1 MLLPSSTE
9 SARGRWFTGI
19 DSGGTFTDTVAID
32 TESRAIQVAK
42 VPSTPLRPVVAVVES
57 LEQLDSR
64 RIARLVHGTTVATN
78 AVLQRNG
85 ARLALLVTKGFEDV
99 AYIQRI
105 NRPRAYDLLWQ
116 KPDPLVA
123 KRHCYG
129 ISERIGS
136 EGEILLPLTEDAVS
150 AVVAHMKDIVSAG
163 EIDAIAVCLL
173 FSYANDAHEQLL
185 GRRLREALP
194 DTPVSVSSEVS
205 PIWREYERTS
215 TVLADA
221 YIKPLMS
228 RYFDDLAVET
238 GPFLKGSPLTILKS
252 NGGTGNVST
261 IAPKPVTSILSGLA
275 GGVVGGAFFAAV
287 ENEPLAITFDMGG
300 TSTDIGLVRDGQV
313 GHVNE
318 YEVEWGLPVV
328 TPVVDVHTIGAGGGS
343 IAAVDSGSLLQVG
356 PRSAG
361 ARPGPACYGLG
372 GSKPTVTDA
381 NLVLGRLNPHYFLGG
396 KVKLEPQAAFDALSE
411 LASQLQLS
419 TVDAATAVVAVA
431 DENMANAIRLVTIER
446 GVDPRGF
453 ALIAF
458 GGAGPLHA
466 CGVADAVGIRRIVV
480 PPNPGLC
487 SAFGA
492 AIARLRT
499 DRVWSIGKRI
509 DDINEGVLQAE
520 FQASV
525 GAVSNQLYKDGATGS
540 ERLSLFASCR
550 YYLQNHEHEIHLG
563 ADLVPGFLARLRG
576 AFDRAHEAA
585 YGYSFPSDPVEVV
598 HCRVTALEPYDA
610 SLDIDFAHQDGPSA
624 RGPRSDRVLTLADG
638 VESLVPVYERASLT
652 ELVGPAVIDEPD
664 STTLVSPGWLAR
676 LTERGSILMEK
687 EQL

>member
-1 MLLPSSTE
+1 MLSPSSTE
-9 SARGRWFTGI
+9 SATGRRFTGV
-19 DSGGTFTDTVAID
+19 DSGGTFTDLVAID
-32 TESRAIQVAK
+32 IGSGTIQVAK
-42 VPSTPLRPVVAVVES
+42 VPSTPSRPVVAVAES
-57 LEQLDSR
+57 LERLESR

-78 AVLQRNG
+78 AVLQRSG
-85 ARLALLVTKGFEDV
+85 ARLCLLTTEGFEDI

-123 KRHCYG
+123 KRRCYG
-129 ISERIGS
+129 VRERIGS
-136 EGEILLPLTEDAVS
+136 EGEVLLPLAEETVS
-150 AVVAHMKDIVSAG
+150 SVVARMEDLVLAG
-163 EIDAIAVCLL
+163 EIDAIAICLL

-185 GRRLREALP
+185 GRRLRRALP

-205 PIWREYERTS
+205 PVWREYERTS
-215 TVLADA
+215 TVLTDA

-228 RYFDDLAVET
+228 RYFDDLATET
-238 GPFLKGSPLTILKS
+238 SRFLDGSPLTILKS

-261 IAPKPVTSILSGLA
+261 VAPKPVTTILSGLA
-275 GGVVGGAFFAAV
+275 GGVVGGAYFATA
-287 ENEPLAITFDMGG
+287 ESEPLAITFDMGG
-300 TSTDIGLVRDGQV
+300 TSTDIGLVSDGQV
-313 GHVNE
+313 GHINE

-343 IAAVDSGSLLQVG
+343 IAAVDTGSLLQVG

-396 KVKLEPQAAFDALSE
+396 TVKLEPQAAFDE
-411 LASQLQLS
+411 LAELARQLQVS
-419 TVDAATAVVAVA
+419 TVEAATAVVAVA

-446 GVDPRGF
+446 GVDPRDF

-466 CGVADAVGIRRIVV
+466 CGVAEAVGIRRIVV

-499 DRVWSIGKRI
+499 DRVWSIGKRL
-509 DDINEGVLQAE
+509 DDISEAVLQADFE
-520 FQASV
+520 ASMV
-525 GAVSNQLYKDGATGS
+525 DVTNQLYRDGATGS
-540 ERLSLFASCR
+540 ERVALFGSCR
-550 YYLQNHEHEIHLG
+550 YYLQNHEHEIDLG
-563 ADLVPGFLARLRG
+563 ADLEPGFLARLR
-576 AFDRAHEAA
+576 ADFHRAHEAA
-585 YGYSFPSDPVEVV
+585 YGYSFPTDPVELV

-610 SLDIDFAHQDGPSA
+610 ALGIDFAYRDGSATPGSTSA
-624 RGPRSDRVLTLADG
+624 RAITFAGSTEL
-638 VESLVPVYERASLT
+638 EVPVYGRASVT
-652 ELVGPAVIDEPD
+652 EVVGPAVIDEPD
-664 STTLVSPGWLAR
+664 STILVSPGWVAR
-676 LTERGSILMEK
+676 LTGSGSIVMER
-687 EQL
+687 E

>member
-1 MLLPSSTE
+1 MPSLSSTE
-9 SARGRWFTGI
+9 SATGGRFTGI
-19 DSGGTFTDTVAID
+19 DSGGTFTDMVAID
-32 TESRAIQVAK
+32 MESGTIQIAK

-57 LEQLDSR
+57 LKRLNYR

-78 AVLQRNG
+78 AVLQRSG
-85 ARLALLVTKGFEDV
+85 ARLCLLTTEGFEDV

-129 ISERIGS
+129 VRERIGS
-136 EGEILLPLTEDAVS
+136 EGEVLLPLREDTVSLVIERMKHLVS
-150 AVVAHMKDIVSAG
+150 AS
-163 EIDAIAVCLL
+163 EIDAIAICLL

-185 GRRLREALP
+185 GGRLREALP
-194 DTPVSVSSEVS
+194 DIPVSVSSEVS

-215 TVLADA
+215 TVLTDA

-228 RYFDDLAVET
+228 RYLDDLAVET
-238 GPFLKGSPLTILKS
+238 SPFLNGSPLTVLKS

-261 IAPKPVTSILSGLA
+261 VAPKPVTTILSGLA
-275 GGVVGGAFFAAV
+275 GGVVGGAFFASA

-300 TSTDIGLVRDGQV
+300 TSTDIGIVRDGQV

-343 IAAVDSGSLLQVG
+343 IAAVDSGGLLQVG

-372 GSKPTVTDA
+372 GSEPTVTDA

-396 KVKLEPQAAFDALSE
+396 EVELEAKAAFNAVAE
-411 LASQLQLS
+411 LAPQLQLS
-419 TVDAATAVVAVA
+419 TVAAATAVVAVA

-446 GVDPRGF
+446 GVDPRDF
-453 ALIAF
+453 ALLAF

-499 DRVWSIGKRI
+499 DRVWSLGQRLN
-509 DDINEGVLQAE
+509 DINEDTLQAE
-520 FQASV
+520 FEASV
-525 GAVSNQLYKDGATGS
+525 VDVSNQLYRDGATGS
-540 ERLSLFASCR
+540 ERISLFASCR

-563 ADLVPGFLARLRG
+563 ADLASGFLARLRG
-576 AFDRAHEAA
+576 DFDLAHEEA
-585 YGYSFPSDPVEVV
+585 YGYSFPSDPVELVY
-598 HCRVTALEPYDA
+598 CRVL
-610 SLDIDFAHQDGPSA
+610 LW
-624 RGPRSDRVLTLADG
+624 
-638 VESLVPVYERASLT
+638 SLT
-652 ELVGPAVIDEPD
+652 MHRWI
-664 STTLVSPGWLAR
+664 SISPIETVLESM
-676 LTERGSILMEK
+676 T
-687 EQL
+687 